1 MKKLIRN
8 IVIKNWGLKLLSL
21 ILAFFIWLSLIPE
34 EKTFSEKTL
43 TVPLEIVNVPP
54 DMELLEKPEAAVE
67 VIIRAPNRLINEITA
82 ANVIAKLNLQQASV
96 FQREFPL
103 KEAMIS
109 VPPGAAVVRIS
120 PNQVRLK
127 LERTKEVMLEI
138 VPNIIGQVKEEHG
151 ISKVEVMPTR
161 VAVKGPESKVK
172 EKDRV
177 TTVPINVSDLT
188 KSTEFDAD
196 LILPNPYLRLT
207 YPRSKVRVRILI
219 EGPGSAEKPAPK
231 KKQ

>member
-1 MKKLIRN
+1 MNKLIRD
-8 IVIKNWGLKLLSL
+8 IFIKNWGLKLLSI
-21 ILAFFIWLSLIPE
+21 ILALFIWLSLIPE

-67 VIIRAPNRLINEITA
+67 VIIRAPNRLINEIST
-82 ANVIAKLNLQQASV
+82 ANVVATLNLREASI

-103 KEAMIS
+103 NETMIS

-127 LERTKEVMLEI
+127 LERTREVMLEI
-138 VPNIIGQVKEEHG
+138 VPNIIGQVKEEYG
-151 ISKVEVMPTR
+151 ISKVEVTPPR
-161 VAVKGPESKVK
+161 VAVRGPESKVK

-177 TTVPINVSDLT
+177 TTVPINVSELT
-188 KSTEFDAD
+188 RSADFDAD

-207 YPRSKVRVRILI
+207 YPRNKVRVRILI
-219 EGPGSAEKPAPK
+219 EGPGSAAKPAPN